1 MKAFENNEKVEQ
13 VLTLLAKTIT
23 DVGLND
29 TIEILERGKIEKLEL
44 NDINLVVESVCKAF
58 NLPPSTLFSTSKKY
72 PRKYAF
78 AIWAYFS
85 GYYLNYTPKDLS
97 KFTNKSL
104 ETIYKAQGFIRNY
117 PKTSDNTFDNK
128 IIEKIKLCENN
139 LKELLNKK

>member
-1 MKAFENNEKVEQ
+1 MKAFENNERVEH

-104 ETIYKAQGFIRNY
+104 ETKHKGSFVISLKQAITRL
-117 PKTSDNTFDNK
+117 
-128 IIEKIKLCENN
+128 IIKLSR
-139 LKELLNKK
+139 KLNYVKTT